1 MADSELLFW
10 AGIYMAKPSPDQ
22 NPKHRSSSV
31 NVIFESIDERLKDRV
46 NFFLILG
53 TLHAGLAW

>member
-1 MADSELLFW
+1 MADSELLFCT
-10 AGIYMAKPSPDQ
+10 GIYMAKPSPDQ
-22 NPKHRSSSV
+22 NPKYRSSSV

-53 TLHAGLAW
+53 ILHAGLAW